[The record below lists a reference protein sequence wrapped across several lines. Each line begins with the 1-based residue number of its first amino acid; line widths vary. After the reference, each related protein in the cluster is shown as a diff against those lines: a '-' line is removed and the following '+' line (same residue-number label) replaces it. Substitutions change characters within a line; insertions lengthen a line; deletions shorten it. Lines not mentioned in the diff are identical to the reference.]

1 MNLLCVYES
10 PYSGHRVAL
19 RDYGVSIDLDTGVNY
34 LAECADGGNNYTKVI
49 CPRYNSDGSLFVT
62 PKTELDRL
70 RAQAI
75 DERLAKKYI

>member
-1 MNLLCVYES
+1 MNLLCTYES
-10 PYSGHRVAL
+10 PNAGHRVAL
-19 RDYGVSIDLDTGVNY
+19 RDYGVGIDLDTGVNY
-34 LAECADGGNNYTKVI
+34 VAQCSNELTKVI

-62 PKTELDRL
+62 PKAELDRL